1 MSTSS
6 AATVKWNDATV
17 TQAGFRLQASMLQG
31 GGFEFTRVIGADE
44 NGIAK
49 VTLSLQPGTVAEA
62 KITVPVLLSNAGLS
76 EGFTM
81 KQLQFYAKGTG
92 AAPADEILYAVAQDS
107 VGDYIPSAAESP
119 GFTIDWSY
127 TFQFGNADSV
137 TVNLDPAG
145 LVSFDIV
152 GAANGVAPLGPDGKI
167 PEEYMGDTSGSSIA
181 PSYDAESTY
190 SKGDYC
196 IHEGQLY
203 QANVDIDAP
212 EAWDESHWTAVNIA
226 DQFISKSEKGAA
238 SGVAT
243 LDINGKL
250 TAAQKPAYTA
260 AEVGALP
267 TAGGTMAGPINMA
280 GQHITDLPK
289 PSGSGDAVRK
299 SDLDAVEQD
308 IEENYAPLASPA
320 LTGTPTA
327 PTAEQGD
334 SSTKVATTEFVNAS
348 IVRLIGA
355 APGAL
360 DTLEELADALGDDPN
375 FATSMTNLIAGKAPL
390 NSPAL
395 TGTPTAPTPES
406 GDSSTTIATTAFVAD
421 AVETGSEYTNMLDA
435 LEYETQ
441 LHGYIADRISKGGEI
456 YVATPPS
463 ESDLPHLGLKDNP
476 FRTLQEAAN
485 YLPEDL
491 HGKTAVIYV
500 LSRIKT
506 ITAESTT
513 VYSWAAP
520 ENAYQSDTVIENVRN
535 GHVWIQYGELEINET
550 TDTWTMTEAEGN
562 ARGKLGRIML
572 KHCDNVTLVNFEL
585 NCNYATETHE
595 EDAYYPAAIVK
606 SRSKLFLWRCNI
618 TAGDYGAMVCAGS
631 GFYICNDC
639 TISNLTGAVMY
650 AEAGAGYGT
659 PKPASMSTLTLSN
672 NAYFSITEQ
681 HERFSSNYY
690 YFQDFYNI
698 NATTGQ
704 LTKVD
709 TKYFDEDGVEVDYKT
724 GEPVSSSTGS

>member
-1 MSTSS
+1 M
-6 AATVKWNDATV
+6 ANYH
-17 TQAGFRLQASMLQG
+17 
-31 GGFEFTRVIGADE
+31 
-44 NGIAK
+44 
-49 VTLSLQPGTVAEA
+49 
-62 KITVPVLLSNAGLS
+62 ITPTA
-76 EGFTM
+76 
-81 KQLQFYAKGTG
+81 
-92 AAPADEILYAVAQDS
+92 
-107 VGDYIPSAAESP
+107 
-119 GFTIDWSY
+119 
-127 TFQFGNADSV
+127 
-137 TVNLDPAG
+137 
-145 LVSFDIV
+145 V
-152 GAANGVAPLGPDGKI
+152 GAAL
-167 PEEYMGDTSGSSIA
+167 IA
-181 PSYDAESTY
+181 RCLAENKSVTF
-190 SKGDYC
+190 SA
-196 IHEGQLY
+196 IQL
-203 QANVDIDAP
+203 
-212 EAWDESHWTAVNIA
+212 
-226 DQFISKSEKGAA
+226 
-238 SGVAT
+238 
-243 LDINGKL
+243 
-250 TAAQKPAYTA
+250 
-260 AEVGALP
+260 
-267 TAGGTMAGPINMA
+267 
-280 GQHITDLPK
+280 
-289 PSGSGDAVRK
+289 GSGDAPNADLSLVTELAHVEKTLSIAAISRK
-299 SDLDAVEQD
+299 GPEVTCTAKLDYTEITTDFQWKEVALVAKDPDTQADVLICYGNAGGYGDWVTSGLAATAKNINITVLVSTDVNVTATIDNTKTYALIDLTNVSADNLKTAVERSGALD
-308 IEENYAPLASPA
+308 TYAPLASPA

-334 SSTKVATTEFVNAS
+334 SSTTLATTAFVNAA
-348 IVRLIGA
+348 ILRLIGA

-360 DTLEELADALGDDPN
+360 DTLEELANALGDDPN
-375 FATSMTNLIAGKAPL
+375 FATTMTNLIAEKAPL

-681 HERFSSNYY
+681 NERFSSNYY
-690 YFQDFYNI
+690 YFKDFYNI
-698 NATTGQ
+698 DTATGQ

>member
-1 MSTSS
+1 M
-6 AATVKWNDATV
+6 ANYH
-17 TQAGFRLQASMLQG
+17 
-31 GGFEFTRVIGADE
+31 
-44 NGIAK
+44 
-49 VTLSLQPGTVAEA
+49 
-62 KITVPVLLSNAGLS
+62 ITPTA
-76 EGFTM
+76 
-81 KQLQFYAKGTG
+81 
-92 AAPADEILYAVAQDS
+92 
-107 VGDYIPSAAESP
+107 
-119 GFTIDWSY
+119 
-127 TFQFGNADSV
+127 
-137 TVNLDPAG
+137 
-145 LVSFDIV
+145 V
-152 GAANGVAPLGPDGKI
+152 GAAL
-167 PEEYMGDTSGSSIA
+167 IA
-181 PSYDAESTY
+181 RCLAENKSVTF
-190 SKGDYC
+190 SA
-196 IHEGQLY
+196 IQL
-203 QANVDIDAP
+203 
-212 EAWDESHWTAVNIA
+212 
-226 DQFISKSEKGAA
+226 
-238 SGVAT
+238 
-243 LDINGKL
+243 
-250 TAAQKPAYTA
+250 
-260 AEVGALP
+260 
-267 TAGGTMAGPINMA
+267 
-280 GQHITDLPK
+280 
-289 PSGSGDAVRK
+289 GSGDAPNADLSLVTELAHVEKTLSIAAISRK
-299 SDLDAVEQD
+299 GPEVTCTAKLDYTEITTDFQWKEVALVAKDPDTQADVLICYGNAGGYGDWVTSGLAATAKNINITVLVSTDVNVTATIDNTKTYALIDLTNVSADNLKTAVERSGALD
-308 IEENYAPLASPA
+308 TYAPLASPA

-334 SSTKVATTEFVNAS
+334 SSTMLATTAFVNAA
-348 IVRLIGA
+348 ILRLIGA

-360 DTLEELADALGDDPN
+360 DTLEELANALGDDPN
-375 FATSMTNLIAGKAPL
+375 FATTMTNLIAEKAPL

-476 FRTLQEAAN
+476 FRTLQEAVN

-491 HGKTAVIYV
+491 HGKTAIIYV

-513 VYSWAAP
+513 VYSWTAP
-520 ENAYQSDTVIENVRN
+520 DNAYQSDTVIENVRN
-535 GHVWIQYGELEINET
+535 GYVWIQYGELEINEVE
-550 TDTWTMTEAEGN
+550 DTWTITEAADN
-562 ARGKLGRIML
+562 AKGKLGRIML

-690 YFQDFYNI
+690 YFKDFYNI

>member
-1 MSTSS
+1 M
-6 AATVKWNDATV
+6 ANYH
-17 TQAGFRLQASMLQG
+17 
-31 GGFEFTRVIGADE
+31 
-44 NGIAK
+44 
-49 VTLSLQPGTVAEA
+49 
-62 KITVPVLLSNAGLS
+62 ITPTA
-76 EGFTM
+76 
-81 KQLQFYAKGTG
+81 
-92 AAPADEILYAVAQDS
+92 
-107 VGDYIPSAAESP
+107 
-119 GFTIDWSY
+119 
-127 TFQFGNADSV
+127 
-137 TVNLDPAG
+137 
-145 LVSFDIV
+145 V
-152 GAANGVAPLGPDGKI
+152 GAAL
-167 PEEYMGDTSGSSIA
+167 IA
-181 PSYDAESTY
+181 RCLAENKSVTF
-190 SKGDYC
+190 SA
-196 IHEGQLY
+196 IQL
-203 QANVDIDAP
+203 
-212 EAWDESHWTAVNIA
+212 
-226 DQFISKSEKGAA
+226 
-238 SGVAT
+238 
-243 LDINGKL
+243 
-250 TAAQKPAYTA
+250 
-260 AEVGALP
+260 
-267 TAGGTMAGPINMA
+267 
-280 GQHITDLPK
+280 
-289 PSGSGDAVRK
+289 GSGDAPNADLSLVTELAHVEKTLSIAAISRK
-299 SDLDAVEQD
+299 GPEVTCTAKLDYTEITTDFQWKEVALVAKDPDTQSDVLICYGNAGGYGDWVTSGLAATAKNINITVLVSTDVNVTATIDNTKTYALIDLTNVSADNLKTAVERSGALDA
-308 IEENYAPLASPA
+308 YAPLASPA

-334 SSTKVATTEFVNAS
+334 SSTTLATTAFVNAA
-348 IVRLIGA
+348 ILRLIGA

-360 DTLEELADALGDDPN
+360 DTLEELANALGDDPN
-375 FATSMTNLIAGKAPL
+375 FATTMTNLIAEKAPL

-406 GDSSTTIATTAFVAD
+406 GDSSTKIATTAFVSD

-476 FRTLQEAAN
+476 FRTLQEAVN

-491 HGKTAVIYV
+491 HGKTAIIYV

-513 VYSWAAP
+513 VYSWTAP
-520 ENAYQSDTVIENVRN
+520 DNAYQSDTVIENVRN
-535 GHVWIQYGELEINET
+535 GYVWIQYGELEINEVE
-550 TDTWTMTEAEGN
+550 DTWTITEAADN
-562 ARGKLGRIML
+562 AKGKLGRIML

-595 EDAYYPAAIVK
+595 EDASYPAAIVK

-681 HERFSSNYY
+681 NERFSSSYY
-690 YFQDFYNI
+690 YFKDFYNI
-698 NATTGQ
+698 DTATGQ

>member
-1 MSTSS
+1 M
-6 AATVKWNDATV
+6 ANYH
-17 TQAGFRLQASMLQG
+17 
-31 GGFEFTRVIGADE
+31 
-44 NGIAK
+44 
-49 VTLSLQPGTVAEA
+49 
-62 KITVPVLLSNAGLS
+62 ITPTA
-76 EGFTM
+76 
-81 KQLQFYAKGTG
+81 
-92 AAPADEILYAVAQDS
+92 
-107 VGDYIPSAAESP
+107 
-119 GFTIDWSY
+119 
-127 TFQFGNADSV
+127 
-137 TVNLDPAG
+137 
-145 LVSFDIV
+145 V
-152 GAANGVAPLGPDGKI
+152 GAAL
-167 PEEYMGDTSGSSIA
+167 IA
-181 PSYDAESTY
+181 RCLAENKSVTF
-190 SKGDYC
+190 SA
-196 IHEGQLY
+196 IQL
-203 QANVDIDAP
+203 
-212 EAWDESHWTAVNIA
+212 
-226 DQFISKSEKGAA
+226 
-238 SGVAT
+238 
-243 LDINGKL
+243 
-250 TAAQKPAYTA
+250 
-260 AEVGALP
+260 
-267 TAGGTMAGPINMA
+267 
-280 GQHITDLPK
+280 
-289 PSGSGDAVRK
+289 GSGDAPNADLSLVTELAHVEKTLSIAAISRK
-299 SDLDAVEQD
+299 GPEVTCTAKLDYTEITTDFQWKEVALVAKDPDTQADVLICYGNAGGYGDWVTSGLAATAKNINITVLVSTDVNVTATIDNTKTYALIDLTNVSADNLKTAVERSGALD
-308 IEENYAPLASPA
+308 TYAPLASPA

-334 SSTKVATTEFVNAS
+334 SSTMLATTAFVNAA
-348 IVRLIGA
+348 ILRLIGA

-360 DTLEELADALGDDPN
+360 DTLEELANALGDDPN
-375 FATSMTNLIAGKAPL
+375 FATTMTNLIAEKAPL

-456 YVATPPS
+456 YVATPPAES
-463 ESDLPHLGLKDNP
+463 ELPHLGLKDNP
-476 FRTLQEAAN
+476 FRTLQEAVN

-491 HGKTAVIYV
+491 HGKTAIIYV

-513 VYSWAAP
+513 VYSWTAP
-520 ENAYQSDTVIENVRN
+520 DNAYQSDTVIENVRN
-535 GHVWIQYGELEINET
+535 GYVWIQYGELEIDEVE
-550 TDTWTMTEAEGN
+550 DTWTITEAADN
-562 ARGKLGRIML
+562 AKGKLGRIML

-690 YFQDFYNI
+690 YFKDFYNI
-698 NATTGQ
+698 DTATGQ

>member
-1 MSTSS
+1 MTELAHVEKTLSIAAISRKGPEVTCTAKLDYTEITTDFQWKEVALVAKDPDTQADVLICYGNAGGYGDWVTSGL
-6 AATVKWNDATV
+6 AAT
-17 TQAGFRLQASMLQG
+17 
-31 GGFEFTRVIGADE
+31 
-44 NGIAK
+44 AK
-49 VTLSLQPGTVAEA
+49 NIN
-62 KITVPVLLSNAGLS
+62 ITVLVSTDVNVTA
-76 EGFTM
+76 
-81 KQLQFYAKGTG
+81 
-92 AAPADEILYAVAQDS
+92 
-107 VGDYIPSAAESP
+107 
-119 GFTIDWSY
+119 TIDNTKTYALIDLTNVS
-127 TFQFGNADSV
+127 AD
-137 TVNLDPAG
+137 NL
-145 LVSFDIV
+145 
-152 GAANGVAPLGPDGKI
+152 K
-167 PEEYMGDTSGSSIA
+167 
-181 PSYDAESTY
+181 
-190 SKGDYC
+190 
-196 IHEGQLY
+196 
-203 QANVDIDAP
+203 
-212 EAWDESHWTAVNIA
+212 TAVER
-226 DQFISKSEKGAA
+226 S
-238 SGVAT
+238 
-243 LDINGKL
+243 
-250 TAAQKPAYTA
+250 
-260 AEVGALP
+260 GALD
-267 TAGGTMAGPINMA
+267 T
-280 GQHITDLPK
+280 
-289 PSGSGDAVRK
+289 
-299 SDLDAVEQD
+299 
-308 IEENYAPLASPA
+308 YAPLASPA

-334 SSTKVATTEFVNAS
+334 SSTTLATTAFVNAA
-348 IVRLIGA
+348 ILRLIGA

-360 DTLEELADALGDDPN
+360 DTLEELANALGDDPN
-375 FATSMTNLIAGKAPL
+375 FATTMTNLIAEKAPL

>member
-1 MSTSS
+1 M
-6 AATVKWNDATV
+6 ANYH
-17 TQAGFRLQASMLQG
+17 
-31 GGFEFTRVIGADE
+31 
-44 NGIAK
+44 
-49 VTLSLQPGTVAEA
+49 
-62 KITVPVLLSNAGLS
+62 ITPTA
-76 EGFTM
+76 
-81 KQLQFYAKGTG
+81 
-92 AAPADEILYAVAQDS
+92 
-107 VGDYIPSAAESP
+107 
-119 GFTIDWSY
+119 
-127 TFQFGNADSV
+127 
-137 TVNLDPAG
+137 
-145 LVSFDIV
+145 V
-152 GAANGVAPLGPDGKI
+152 GAAL
-167 PEEYMGDTSGSSIA
+167 IA
-181 PSYDAESTY
+181 RCLAENKSVTF
-190 SKGDYC
+190 SA
-196 IHEGQLY
+196 IQL
-203 QANVDIDAP
+203 
-212 EAWDESHWTAVNIA
+212 
-226 DQFISKSEKGAA
+226 
-238 SGVAT
+238 
-243 LDINGKL
+243 
-250 TAAQKPAYTA
+250 
-260 AEVGALP
+260 
-267 TAGGTMAGPINMA
+267 
-280 GQHITDLPK
+280 
-289 PSGSGDAVRK
+289 GSGDAPNADLSLVTELAHVEKTLSIAAISRK
-299 SDLDAVEQD
+299 GPEVTCTAKLDYTEITTDFQWKEVALVAKDPDTQADVLICYGNAGGYGDWVTSGLAATAKNINITVLVSTDVNVTATIDNTKTYALIDLTNVSADNLKTAVERSGALDA
-308 IEENYAPLASPA
+308 YAPLASPA

-334 SSTKVATTEFVNAS
+334 SSTTLATTAFVNAA
-348 IVRLIGA
+348 ILRLIGA

-360 DTLEELADALGDDPN
+360 DTLEELANALGDDPN
-375 FATSMTNLIAGKAPL
+375 FATTMTNLIAEKAPL

-476 FRTLQEAAN
+476 FRTLQEAVN

-491 HGKTAVIYV
+491 HGKTAIIYV

-513 VYSWAAP
+513 VYSWTAP
-520 ENAYQSDTVIENVRN
+520 DNAYQSDTVIENVRN
-535 GHVWIQYGELEINET
+535 GYVWIQYGELEIDEVE
-550 TDTWTMTEAEGN
+550 DTWTITEAADN
-562 ARGKLGRIML
+562 AKGKLGRIML

-690 YFQDFYNI
+690 YFKDFYNI
-698 NATTGQ
+698 DTATGQ

>member
-1 MSTSS
+1 M
-6 AATVKWNDATV
+6 ANYH
-17 TQAGFRLQASMLQG
+17 
-31 GGFEFTRVIGADE
+31 
-44 NGIAK
+44 
-49 VTLSLQPGTVAEA
+49 
-62 KITVPVLLSNAGLS
+62 ITPTA
-76 EGFTM
+76 
-81 KQLQFYAKGTG
+81 
-92 AAPADEILYAVAQDS
+92 
-107 VGDYIPSAAESP
+107 
-119 GFTIDWSY
+119 
-127 TFQFGNADSV
+127 
-137 TVNLDPAG
+137 
-145 LVSFDIV
+145 V
-152 GAANGVAPLGPDGKI
+152 GAAL
-167 PEEYMGDTSGSSIA
+167 IA
-181 PSYDAESTY
+181 RCLAENKSVTF
-190 SKGDYC
+190 SA
-196 IHEGQLY
+196 IQL
-203 QANVDIDAP
+203 
-212 EAWDESHWTAVNIA
+212 
-226 DQFISKSEKGAA
+226 
-238 SGVAT
+238 
-243 LDINGKL
+243 
-250 TAAQKPAYTA
+250 
-260 AEVGALP
+260 
-267 TAGGTMAGPINMA
+267 
-280 GQHITDLPK
+280 
-289 PSGSGDAVRK
+289 GSGDAPNADLSLVTELAHVEKTLSIAAISRK
-299 SDLDAVEQD
+299 GPEVTCTAKLDYTEITTDFQWKEVALVAKDPDTQSDVLICYGNAGGYGDWVTSGLAATAKNINITVLVSTDVNVTATIDNTKTYALIDLTNVSADNLKTAVERSGALD
-308 IEENYAPLASPA
+308 TYAPLASPA

-334 SSTKVATTEFVNAS
+334 SSTTLATTAFVNAA
-348 IVRLIGA
+348 ILRLIGA

-360 DTLEELADALGDDPN
+360 DTLEELANALGDDPN
-375 FATSMTNLIAGKAPL
+375 FATTMTNLIAEKAPL

-476 FRTLQEAAN
+476 FRTLQEAVN

-491 HGKTAVIYV
+491 HGKTAIIYV

-513 VYSWAAP
+513 VYSWTAP
-520 ENAYQSDTVIENVRN
+520 DNAYQSDTVIENVRN
-535 GHVWIQYGELEINET
+535 GYVWIQYGELEIDEVE
-550 TDTWTMTEAEGN
+550 DTWTITEAADN
-562 ARGKLGRIML
+562 AKGKLGRIML

-690 YFQDFYNI
+690 YFKDFYNI
-698 NATTGQ
+698 DTATGQ

>member
-1 MSTSS
+1 M
-6 AATVKWNDATV
+6 ANYH
-17 TQAGFRLQASMLQG
+17 
-31 GGFEFTRVIGADE
+31 
-44 NGIAK
+44 
-49 VTLSLQPGTVAEA
+49 
-62 KITVPVLLSNAGLS
+62 ITPTA
-76 EGFTM
+76 
-81 KQLQFYAKGTG
+81 
-92 AAPADEILYAVAQDS
+92 
-107 VGDYIPSAAESP
+107 
-119 GFTIDWSY
+119 
-127 TFQFGNADSV
+127 
-137 TVNLDPAG
+137 
-145 LVSFDIV
+145 V
-152 GAANGVAPLGPDGKI
+152 GAAL
-167 PEEYMGDTSGSSIA
+167 IA
-181 PSYDAESTY
+181 RCLAENKSVTF
-190 SKGDYC
+190 SA
-196 IHEGQLY
+196 IQL
-203 QANVDIDAP
+203 
-212 EAWDESHWTAVNIA
+212 
-226 DQFISKSEKGAA
+226 
-238 SGVAT
+238 
-243 LDINGKL
+243 
-250 TAAQKPAYTA
+250 
-260 AEVGALP
+260 
-267 TAGGTMAGPINMA
+267 
-280 GQHITDLPK
+280 
-289 PSGSGDAVRK
+289 GSGDAPNADLSLVTELAHVEKTLSIAAISRK
-299 SDLDAVEQD
+299 GPEVTCTAKLDYTEITTDFQWKEVALVAKDPDTQTDVLICYGNAGGYGDWVTSGLAATAKNINITVLVSTDVNVTATIDNTKTYALIDLTNVSADNLKTAVERSGALDA
-308 IEENYAPLASPA
+308 YAPLASPA

-334 SSTKVATTEFVNAS
+334 SSTTLATTAFVNAA
-348 IVRLIGA
+348 ILRLIGA

-360 DTLEELADALGDDPN
+360 DTLEELANALGDDPN
-375 FATSMTNLIAGKAPL
+375 FATTMTNLIAEKAPL

-406 GDSSTTIATTAFVAD
+406 GDISTTIATTAFVAD

-476 FRTLQEAAN
+476 FRTLQEAVN

-491 HGKTAVIYV
+491 HGKTAIIYV

-513 VYSWAAP
+513 VYSWTAP
-520 ENAYQSDTVIENVRN
+520 DNAYQSDTVIENVRN
-535 GHVWIQYGELEINET
+535 GYVWIQYGELEIDEVE
-550 TDTWTMTEAEGN
+550 DTWTITEAADN
-562 ARGKLGRIML
+562 AKGKLGRIML

-631 GFYICNDC
+631 RFYICNDC

-690 YFQDFYNI
+690 YFKDFYNI
-698 NATTGQ
+698 DTATGQ

>member
-1 MSTSS
+1 M
-6 AATVKWNDATV
+6 ANYH
-17 TQAGFRLQASMLQG
+17 
-31 GGFEFTRVIGADE
+31 
-44 NGIAK
+44 
-49 VTLSLQPGTVAEA
+49 
-62 KITVPVLLSNAGLS
+62 ITPTA
-76 EGFTM
+76 
-81 KQLQFYAKGTG
+81 
-92 AAPADEILYAVAQDS
+92 
-107 VGDYIPSAAESP
+107 
-119 GFTIDWSY
+119 
-127 TFQFGNADSV
+127 
-137 TVNLDPAG
+137 
-145 LVSFDIV
+145 V
-152 GAANGVAPLGPDGKI
+152 GAAL
-167 PEEYMGDTSGSSIA
+167 IA
-181 PSYDAESTY
+181 RCLAENKSVTF
-190 SKGDYC
+190 SA
-196 IHEGQLY
+196 IQL
-203 QANVDIDAP
+203 
-212 EAWDESHWTAVNIA
+212 
-226 DQFISKSEKGAA
+226 
-238 SGVAT
+238 
-243 LDINGKL
+243 
-250 TAAQKPAYTA
+250 
-260 AEVGALP
+260 
-267 TAGGTMAGPINMA
+267 
-280 GQHITDLPK
+280 
-289 PSGSGDAVRK
+289 GSGDAPNADLSLVTELAHVEKTLSIAAISRK
-299 SDLDAVEQD
+299 GPEVTCTAKLDYTEITTDFQWKEVALVAKDPDTQADVLICYGNAGGYGDWVTSGLAATAKNINITVLVSTDVNVTATIDNTKTYALIDLTNVSADNLKTAVERSGAL
-308 IEENYAPLASPA
+308 NAYAPLASPA

-334 SSTKVATTEFVNAS
+334 SSTTLATTAFVNAA
-348 IVRLIGA
+348 ILRLIGA

-360 DTLEELADALGDDPN
+360 DTLEELANALGDDPN
-375 FATSMTNLIAGKAPL
+375 FATTMTNLIAEKAPL

-406 GDSSTTIATTAFVAD
+406 GDSSTKIATTAFVSD

-476 FRTLQEAAN
+476 FRTLQEAVN

-491 HGKTAVIYV
+491 HGKAAIIYV

-513 VYSWAAP
+513 VYSWTAP
-520 ENAYQSDTVIENVRN
+520 DNAYQSDTVIENVRN
-535 GHVWIQYGELEINET
+535 GYVWIQYGELEINEVE
-550 TDTWTMTEAEGN
+550 DTWTITEAADN
-562 ARGKLGRIML
+562 AKGKLGRIML

-618 TAGDYGAMVCAGS
+618 TAGDYGAMVCTGS

-690 YFQDFYNI
+690 YFKDFYNI
-698 NATTGQ
+698 DTATGQ

>member
-1 MSTSS
+1 M
-6 AATVKWNDATV
+6 ANYH
-17 TQAGFRLQASMLQG
+17 
-31 GGFEFTRVIGADE
+31 
-44 NGIAK
+44 
-49 VTLSLQPGTVAEA
+49 
-62 KITVPVLLSNAGLS
+62 ITPTA
-76 EGFTM
+76 
-81 KQLQFYAKGTG
+81 
-92 AAPADEILYAVAQDS
+92 
-107 VGDYIPSAAESP
+107 
-119 GFTIDWSY
+119 
-127 TFQFGNADSV
+127 
-137 TVNLDPAG
+137 
-145 LVSFDIV
+145 V
-152 GAANGVAPLGPDGKI
+152 GAAL
-167 PEEYMGDTSGSSIA
+167 IA
-181 PSYDAESTY
+181 RCLAENKSVTF
-190 SKGDYC
+190 SA
-196 IHEGQLY
+196 IQL
-203 QANVDIDAP
+203 
-212 EAWDESHWTAVNIA
+212 
-226 DQFISKSEKGAA
+226 
-238 SGVAT
+238 
-243 LDINGKL
+243 
-250 TAAQKPAYTA
+250 
-260 AEVGALP
+260 
-267 TAGGTMAGPINMA
+267 
-280 GQHITDLPK
+280 
-289 PSGSGDAVRK
+289 GSGDAPNADLSLVTELAHVEKTLSIAAISRK
-299 SDLDAVEQD
+299 GPEVTCTAKLDYTEITTDFQWKEVALVAKDPDTQADVLICYGNAGGYGDWVTSGLAATAKNINITVLVSTDVNVTATIDNTKTYALIDLTNVSADNLKTAVERSGAL
-308 IEENYAPLASPA
+308 NAYAPLASPA

-334 SSTKVATTEFVNAS
+334 SSTTLATTAFVNAA
-348 IVRLIGA
+348 ILRLIGA

-360 DTLEELADALGDDPN
+360 DTLEELANALGDDPN
-375 FATSMTNLIAGKAPL
+375 FATTMTNLIAEKAPL

-406 GDSSTTIATTAFVAD
+406 GDSSTKIATTAFVSD

-476 FRTLQEAAN
+476 FRTLQEAVN

-491 HGKTAVIYV
+491 HGKTAIIYV

-513 VYSWAAP
+513 VYSWTAP
-520 ENAYQSDTVIENVRN
+520 DNAYQSDTVIENVRN
-535 GHVWIQYGELEINET
+535 GYVWIQYGELEINEVE
-550 TDTWTMTEAEGN
+550 DTWTITEAADN
-562 ARGKLGRIML
+562 AKGKLGRIML

-681 HERFSSNYY
+681 NERFSSNYY
-690 YFQDFYNI
+690 YFKDFYNI
-698 NATTGQ
+698 DTATGQ

>member
-1 MSTSS
+1 M
-6 AATVKWNDATV
+6 ANYH
-17 TQAGFRLQASMLQG
+17 
-31 GGFEFTRVIGADE
+31 
-44 NGIAK
+44 
-49 VTLSLQPGTVAEA
+49 
-62 KITVPVLLSNAGLS
+62 ITPTA
-76 EGFTM
+76 
-81 KQLQFYAKGTG
+81 
-92 AAPADEILYAVAQDS
+92 
-107 VGDYIPSAAESP
+107 
-119 GFTIDWSY
+119 
-127 TFQFGNADSV
+127 
-137 TVNLDPAG
+137 
-145 LVSFDIV
+145 V
-152 GAANGVAPLGPDGKI
+152 GAAL
-167 PEEYMGDTSGSSIA
+167 IA
-181 PSYDAESTY
+181 RCLAENKSVTF
-190 SKGDYC
+190 SA
-196 IHEGQLY
+196 IQL
-203 QANVDIDAP
+203 
-212 EAWDESHWTAVNIA
+212 
-226 DQFISKSEKGAA
+226 
-238 SGVAT
+238 
-243 LDINGKL
+243 
-250 TAAQKPAYTA
+250 
-260 AEVGALP
+260 
-267 TAGGTMAGPINMA
+267 
-280 GQHITDLPK
+280 
-289 PSGSGDAVRK
+289 GSGDAPNADLSLVTELAHVEKTLSIAAISRK
-299 SDLDAVEQD
+299 GPEVTCTAKLDYTEITTDFQWKEVALVAKDPDTQADVLICYGNAGGYGDWVTSGLAATAKNINITVLVSTDVNVTATIDNTKTYALIDLTNVSADNLKTAVERSGALD
-308 IEENYAPLASPA
+308 TYAPLASPA

-463 ESDLPHLGLKDNP
+463 ESDLPHHGLKDNP
-476 FRTLQEAAN
+476 FRTLQEAVN

-491 HGKTAVIYV
+491 HGKTAIIYV

-513 VYSWAAP
+513 VYSWTAP
-520 ENAYQSDTVIENVRN
+520 DNAYQSDTVIENVRN
-535 GHVWIQYGELEINET
+535 GYVWIQYGELEIDEVE
-550 TDTWTMTEAEGN
+550 DTWTITEAADN
-562 ARGKLGRIML
+562 AKGKLGRIML

-690 YFQDFYNI
+690 YFKDFYNI
-698 NATTGQ
+698 DTATGQ

>member
-1 MSTSS
+1 M
-6 AATVKWNDATV
+6 ANYH
-17 TQAGFRLQASMLQG
+17 
-31 GGFEFTRVIGADE
+31 
-44 NGIAK
+44 
-49 VTLSLQPGTVAEA
+49 
-62 KITVPVLLSNAGLS
+62 ITPTA
-76 EGFTM
+76 
-81 KQLQFYAKGTG
+81 
-92 AAPADEILYAVAQDS
+92 
-107 VGDYIPSAAESP
+107 
-119 GFTIDWSY
+119 
-127 TFQFGNADSV
+127 
-137 TVNLDPAG
+137 
-145 LVSFDIV
+145 V
-152 GAANGVAPLGPDGKI
+152 GAAL
-167 PEEYMGDTSGSSIA
+167 IA
-181 PSYDAESTY
+181 RCLAENKSVTF
-190 SKGDYC
+190 SA
-196 IHEGQLY
+196 IQL
-203 QANVDIDAP
+203 
-212 EAWDESHWTAVNIA
+212 
-226 DQFISKSEKGAA
+226 
-238 SGVAT
+238 
-243 LDINGKL
+243 
-250 TAAQKPAYTA
+250 
-260 AEVGALP
+260 
-267 TAGGTMAGPINMA
+267 
-280 GQHITDLPK
+280 
-289 PSGSGDAVRK
+289 GSGDAPNADLSLVTELAHVEKTLSIAAISRK
-299 SDLDAVEQD
+299 GPEVTCTAKLDYTEITTDFQWKEVALVAKDPDTQADVLICYGNAGGYGDWVTSGLAATAKNINITVLVSTDVNVTATIDNTKTYALIDLTNVSADNLKTAVERSGAL
-308 IEENYAPLASPA
+308 NAYAPLASPA

-334 SSTKVATTEFVNAS
+334 SSTTLATTAFVNAA
-348 IVRLIGA
+348 ILRLIGA

-360 DTLEELADALGDDPN
+360 DTLEELANALGDDPN
-375 FATSMTNLIAGKAPL
+375 FATTMTNLIAEKAPL
-390 NSPAL
+390 ASPAL

-406 GDSSTTIATTAFVAD
+406 GDSSTKIATTAFVSD

-476 FRTLQEAAN
+476 FRTLQEAVN

-491 HGKTAVIYV
+491 HGKTAIIYV

-513 VYSWAAP
+513 VYSWTAP
-520 ENAYQSDTVIENVRN
+520 DNAYQSDTVIENVRN
-535 GHVWIQYGELEINET
+535 GYVWIQYGELEIDEVE
-550 TDTWTMTEAEGN
+550 DTWTITEAADN
-562 ARGKLGRIML
+562 AKGKLGRIML

-681 HERFSSNYY
+681 NERFSSNYY
-690 YFQDFYNI
+690 YFKDFYNI
-698 NATTGQ
+698 DTATGQ

>member
-1 MSTSS
+1 M
-6 AATVKWNDATV
+6 ANYH
-17 TQAGFRLQASMLQG
+17 
-31 GGFEFTRVIGADE
+31 
-44 NGIAK
+44 
-49 VTLSLQPGTVAEA
+49 
-62 KITVPVLLSNAGLS
+62 ITPTA
-76 EGFTM
+76 
-81 KQLQFYAKGTG
+81 
-92 AAPADEILYAVAQDS
+92 
-107 VGDYIPSAAESP
+107 
-119 GFTIDWSY
+119 
-127 TFQFGNADSV
+127 
-137 TVNLDPAG
+137 
-145 LVSFDIV
+145 V
-152 GAANGVAPLGPDGKI
+152 GAAL
-167 PEEYMGDTSGSSIA
+167 IA
-181 PSYDAESTY
+181 RCLAENKSVTF
-190 SKGDYC
+190 SA
-196 IHEGQLY
+196 IQL
-203 QANVDIDAP
+203 
-212 EAWDESHWTAVNIA
+212 
-226 DQFISKSEKGAA
+226 
-238 SGVAT
+238 
-243 LDINGKL
+243 
-250 TAAQKPAYTA
+250 
-260 AEVGALP
+260 
-267 TAGGTMAGPINMA
+267 
-280 GQHITDLPK
+280 
-289 PSGSGDAVRK
+289 GSGDAPNADLSLVTELAHVEKTLSIAAISRK
-299 SDLDAVEQD
+299 GPEVTCTAKLDYTEITTDFQWKEVALVAKDPDTQADVLICYGNAGGYGDWVTSGLAATAKNINITVLVSTDVNVTATIDNTKTYALIDLTNVSADNLKTAVERSGALD
-308 IEENYAPLASPA
+308 TYAPLASPA

-334 SSTKVATTEFVNAS
+334 SSTMLATTAFVNAA
-348 IVRLIGA
+348 ILRLIGA

-360 DTLEELADALGDDPN
+360 DTLEELANALGDDPN
-375 FATSMTNLIAGKAPL
+375 FATTMTNLIAEKAPL

-456 YVATPPS
+456 YVATPPAES
-463 ESDLPHLGLKDNP
+463 ELLHLGLKDNP
-476 FRTLQEAAN
+476 FRTLQEAVN

-491 HGKTAVIYV
+491 HGKTAIIYV

-513 VYSWAAP
+513 VYSWTAP
-520 ENAYQSDTVIENVRN
+520 DNAYQSDTVIENVRN
-535 GHVWIQYGELEINET
+535 GYVWIQYGELEIDEVE
-550 TDTWTMTEAEGN
+550 DTWTITEAADN
-562 ARGKLGRIML
+562 AKGKLGRIML

-618 TAGDYGAMVCAGS
+618 MAGDYGAMVCTGS

-690 YFQDFYNI
+690 YFKDFYNI
-698 NATTGQ
+698 DTATGQ

>member
-1 MSTSS
+1 M
-6 AATVKWNDATV
+6 ANYH
-17 TQAGFRLQASMLQG
+17 
-31 GGFEFTRVIGADE
+31 
-44 NGIAK
+44 
-49 VTLSLQPGTVAEA
+49 
-62 KITVPVLLSNAGLS
+62 ITPTA
-76 EGFTM
+76 
-81 KQLQFYAKGTG
+81 
-92 AAPADEILYAVAQDS
+92 
-107 VGDYIPSAAESP
+107 
-119 GFTIDWSY
+119 
-127 TFQFGNADSV
+127 
-137 TVNLDPAG
+137 
-145 LVSFDIV
+145 V
-152 GAANGVAPLGPDGKI
+152 GAAL
-167 PEEYMGDTSGSSIA
+167 IA
-181 PSYDAESTY
+181 RCLAENKSVTF
-190 SKGDYC
+190 SA
-196 IHEGQLY
+196 IQL
-203 QANVDIDAP
+203 
-212 EAWDESHWTAVNIA
+212 
-226 DQFISKSEKGAA
+226 
-238 SGVAT
+238 
-243 LDINGKL
+243 
-250 TAAQKPAYTA
+250 
-260 AEVGALP
+260 
-267 TAGGTMAGPINMA
+267 
-280 GQHITDLPK
+280 
-289 PSGSGDAVRK
+289 GSGDAPNADLSLVTELAHVEKTLSIAAISRK
-299 SDLDAVEQD
+299 GPEVTCTAKLDYTEITTDFQWKEVALVAKDPDTQADVLICYGNAGGYGDWVTSGLAATAKNINITVLVSTDVNVTATIDNTKTYALIDLTNVSADNLKTAVERSGALDA
-308 IEENYAPLASPA
+308 YAPLASPA

-334 SSTKVATTEFVNAS
+334 SSTTLATTAFVNAA
-348 IVRLIGA
+348 ILRLIGA

-360 DTLEELADALGDDPN
+360 DTLEELANALGDDPN
-375 FATSMTNLIAGKAPL
+375 FATTMTNLIAEKAPL
-390 NSPAL
+390 DSPAL

-406 GDSSTTIATTAFVAD
+406 GDSSTKIATTAFVSD

-456 YVATPPS
+456 YVATPPAES
-463 ESDLPHLGLKDNP
+463 ELPHLGLKDNP

-491 HGKTAVIYV
+491 HGKTAIIYV

-513 VYSWAAP
+513 VYSWTAP
-520 ENAYQSDTVIENVRN
+520 DNAYQSDTVIENVRN
-535 GHVWIQYGELEINET
+535 GYVWIQYGELEIDEVE
-550 TDTWTMTEAEGN
+550 DTWTITQAADN
-562 ARGKLGRIML
+562 AKGKLGRIML

>member
-1 MSTSS
+1 M
-6 AATVKWNDATV
+6 ANYH
-17 TQAGFRLQASMLQG
+17 
-31 GGFEFTRVIGADE
+31 
-44 NGIAK
+44 
-49 VTLSLQPGTVAEA
+49 
-62 KITVPVLLSNAGLS
+62 ITPTA
-76 EGFTM
+76 
-81 KQLQFYAKGTG
+81 
-92 AAPADEILYAVAQDS
+92 
-107 VGDYIPSAAESP
+107 
-119 GFTIDWSY
+119 
-127 TFQFGNADSV
+127 
-137 TVNLDPAG
+137 
-145 LVSFDIV
+145 V
-152 GAANGVAPLGPDGKI
+152 GAAL
-167 PEEYMGDTSGSSIA
+167 IA
-181 PSYDAESTY
+181 RCLAENKSVTF
-190 SKGDYC
+190 SA
-196 IHEGQLY
+196 IQL
-203 QANVDIDAP
+203 
-212 EAWDESHWTAVNIA
+212 
-226 DQFISKSEKGAA
+226 
-238 SGVAT
+238 
-243 LDINGKL
+243 
-250 TAAQKPAYTA
+250 
-260 AEVGALP
+260 
-267 TAGGTMAGPINMA
+267 
-280 GQHITDLPK
+280 
-289 PSGSGDAVRK
+289 GSGDAPNADLSLVTELAHVEKTLSIAAISRK
-299 SDLDAVEQD
+299 GPEVTCTAKLDYTEITTDFQWKEVALVAKDLDTQSDVLICYGNAGGYGDWVTSGLAATAKNINITVLVSTDVNVTATIDNTKTYALIDLTNVSADNLKTAVERSGALD
-308 IEENYAPLASPA
+308 AYAPLASPA

-334 SSTKVATTEFVNAS
+334 SSTTLATTAFVNAA
-348 IVRLIGA
+348 ILRLIGA

-360 DTLEELADALGDDPN
+360 DTLEELANALGDDPN
-375 FATSMTNLIAGKAPL
+375 FATTMTNLIAEKAPL

-476 FRTLQEAAN
+476 FRTLQEAVN

-491 HGKTAVIYV
+491 HGKTAIIYV

-513 VYSWAAP
+513 VYSWTAP
-520 ENAYQSDTVIENVRN
+520 DNAYQSDTVIENVRN
-535 GHVWIQYGELEINET
+535 GYVWIQYGELEIDEVE
-550 TDTWTMTEAEGN
+550 DTWTITEAADN
-562 ARGKLGRIML
+562 AKGKLGRIML

-690 YFQDFYNI
+690 YFKDFYNI
-698 NATTGQ
+698 DTATGL

>member
-1 MSTSS
+1 M
-6 AATVKWNDATV
+6 ANYH
-17 TQAGFRLQASMLQG
+17 
-31 GGFEFTRVIGADE
+31 
-44 NGIAK
+44 
-49 VTLSLQPGTVAEA
+49 
-62 KITVPVLLSNAGLS
+62 ITPTA
-76 EGFTM
+76 
-81 KQLQFYAKGTG
+81 
-92 AAPADEILYAVAQDS
+92 
-107 VGDYIPSAAESP
+107 
-119 GFTIDWSY
+119 
-127 TFQFGNADSV
+127 
-137 TVNLDPAG
+137 
-145 LVSFDIV
+145 V
-152 GAANGVAPLGPDGKI
+152 GAAL
-167 PEEYMGDTSGSSIA
+167 IA
-181 PSYDAESTY
+181 RCLAENKSVTF
-190 SKGDYC
+190 SA
-196 IHEGQLY
+196 IQL
-203 QANVDIDAP
+203 
-212 EAWDESHWTAVNIA
+212 
-226 DQFISKSEKGAA
+226 
-238 SGVAT
+238 
-243 LDINGKL
+243 
-250 TAAQKPAYTA
+250 
-260 AEVGALP
+260 
-267 TAGGTMAGPINMA
+267 
-280 GQHITDLPK
+280 
-289 PSGSGDAVRK
+289 GSGDAPNADLSLVTELAHVEKTLSIAAISRK
-299 SDLDAVEQD
+299 GPEVTCTAKLDYTEITTDFQWKEVALVAKDPDTQADVLICYGNAGGYGDWVTSGLAATAKNINITVLVSTDVNVTATIDNTKTYALIDLTNVSADNLKTAVERSGAL
-308 IEENYAPLASPA
+308 NAYAPLASPA

-334 SSTKVATTEFVNAS
+334 SSTTLATTAFVNAA
-348 IVRLIGA
+348 ILRLIGA

-360 DTLEELADALGDDPN
+360 DTLEELANALGDDPN
-375 FATSMTNLIAGKAPL
+375 FATTMTNLIAEKAPL

-406 GDSSTTIATTAFVAD
+406 GDSSTKIATTAFVSD

-476 FRTLQEAAN
+476 FRTLQEAVN

-491 HGKTAVIYV
+491 HGKTAIIYV

-513 VYSWAAP
+513 VYSWTAP
-520 ENAYQSDTVIENVRN
+520 DNAYQSDTVIENVRN
-535 GHVWIQYGELEINET
+535 GYVWIQYGELEIDEVE
-550 TDTWTMTEAEGN
+550 DTWTITEAADN
-562 ARGKLGRIML
+562 AKGKLGRIML

-681 HERFSSNYY
+681 NERFSSNYY
-690 YFQDFYNI
+690 YFKDFYNI
-698 NATTGQ
+698 DTATGQ

>member
-1 MSTSS
+1 M
-6 AATVKWNDATV
+6 ANYH
-17 TQAGFRLQASMLQG
+17 
-31 GGFEFTRVIGADE
+31 
-44 NGIAK
+44 
-49 VTLSLQPGTVAEA
+49 
-62 KITVPVLLSNAGLS
+62 ITPTA
-76 EGFTM
+76 
-81 KQLQFYAKGTG
+81 
-92 AAPADEILYAVAQDS
+92 
-107 VGDYIPSAAESP
+107 
-119 GFTIDWSY
+119 
-127 TFQFGNADSV
+127 
-137 TVNLDPAG
+137 
-145 LVSFDIV
+145 V
-152 GAANGVAPLGPDGKI
+152 GAAL
-167 PEEYMGDTSGSSIA
+167 IA
-181 PSYDAESTY
+181 RCLAENKSVTF
-190 SKGDYC
+190 SA
-196 IHEGQLY
+196 IQL
-203 QANVDIDAP
+203 
-212 EAWDESHWTAVNIA
+212 
-226 DQFISKSEKGAA
+226 
-238 SGVAT
+238 
-243 LDINGKL
+243 
-250 TAAQKPAYTA
+250 
-260 AEVGALP
+260 
-267 TAGGTMAGPINMA
+267 
-280 GQHITDLPK
+280 
-289 PSGSGDAVRK
+289 GSGDAPNADLSLVTELAHVEKTLSIAAISRK
-299 SDLDAVEQD
+299 GPEVTCTAKLDYTEITTDFQWKEVALVAKDPDTQADVLICYGNAGGYGDWVTSGLAATAKNINITVLVSTDVNVTATIDNTKTYALIDLTNVSADNLKTAVERSGALD
-308 IEENYAPLASPA
+308 TYAPLASPA

-476 FRTLQEAAN
+476 FRTLQEAVN

-491 HGKTAVIYV
+491 HGKTAIIYV

-513 VYSWAAP
+513 VYSWTAP
-520 ENAYQSDTVIENVRN
+520 DSAYQSDTVIENVRN
-535 GHVWIQYGELEINET
+535 GYVWIQYGELEIDEVE
-550 TDTWTMTEAEGN
+550 DTWTITEAADN
-562 ARGKLGRIML
+562 AKGKLGRIML

-690 YFQDFYNI
+690 YFKDFYNI
-698 NATTGQ
+698 DTATGQ

>member
-1 MSTSS
+1 M
-6 AATVKWNDATV
+6 ANYH
-17 TQAGFRLQASMLQG
+17 
-31 GGFEFTRVIGADE
+31 
-44 NGIAK
+44 
-49 VTLSLQPGTVAEA
+49 
-62 KITVPVLLSNAGLS
+62 ITPTA
-76 EGFTM
+76 
-81 KQLQFYAKGTG
+81 
-92 AAPADEILYAVAQDS
+92 
-107 VGDYIPSAAESP
+107 
-119 GFTIDWSY
+119 
-127 TFQFGNADSV
+127 
-137 TVNLDPAG
+137 
-145 LVSFDIV
+145 V
-152 GAANGVAPLGPDGKI
+152 GAAL
-167 PEEYMGDTSGSSIA
+167 IA
-181 PSYDAESTY
+181 RCLAENKSVTF
-190 SKGDYC
+190 SA
-196 IHEGQLY
+196 IQL
-203 QANVDIDAP
+203 
-212 EAWDESHWTAVNIA
+212 
-226 DQFISKSEKGAA
+226 
-238 SGVAT
+238 
-243 LDINGKL
+243 
-250 TAAQKPAYTA
+250 
-260 AEVGALP
+260 
-267 TAGGTMAGPINMA
+267 
-280 GQHITDLPK
+280 
-289 PSGSGDAVRK
+289 GSGDAPNADLSLVTELAHVEKTLSIAAISRK
-299 SDLDAVEQD
+299 GPEVTCTAKLDYTEITTDFQWKEVALVAKDPDTQSDVLICYGNAGGYGDWVTSGLAATAKNINITVLVSTDVNVTATIDNTKTYALIDLTNVSADNLKTAVERSGALDA
-308 IEENYAPLASPA
+308 YAPLASPA

-334 SSTKVATTEFVNAS
+334 SSTTLATTAFVNAA
-348 IVRLIGA
+348 ILRLIGA

-360 DTLEELADALGDDPN
+360 DTLEELANALGDDPN
-375 FATSMTNLIAGKAPL
+375 FATTMTNLIAEKAPL

-406 GDSSTTIATTAFVAD
+406 GDSSTKIATTAFVSD

-456 YVATPPS
+456 YVATQPS

-476 FRTLQEAAN
+476 FRTLQEAVN

-491 HGKTAVIYV
+491 HGKTAIIYV

-513 VYSWAAP
+513 VYSWTAP
-520 ENAYQSDTVIENVRN
+520 DNAYQSDTVIENVRN
-535 GHVWIQYGELEINET
+535 GYVWIQYGELEINEVE
-550 TDTWTMTEAEGN
+550 DTWTITEAADN
-562 ARGKLGRIML
+562 AKGKLGRIML

-595 EDAYYPAAIVK
+595 EDASYPAAIVK

-681 HERFSSNYY
+681 NERFSSNYY
-690 YFQDFYNI
+690 YFKDFYNI
-698 NATTGQ
+698 DTATGQ

>member
-1 MSTSS
+1 M
-6 AATVKWNDATV
+6 ANYH
-17 TQAGFRLQASMLQG
+17 
-31 GGFEFTRVIGADE
+31 
-44 NGIAK
+44 
-49 VTLSLQPGTVAEA
+49 
-62 KITVPVLLSNAGLS
+62 ITPTA
-76 EGFTM
+76 
-81 KQLQFYAKGTG
+81 
-92 AAPADEILYAVAQDS
+92 
-107 VGDYIPSAAESP
+107 
-119 GFTIDWSY
+119 
-127 TFQFGNADSV
+127 
-137 TVNLDPAG
+137 
-145 LVSFDIV
+145 V
-152 GAANGVAPLGPDGKI
+152 GAAL
-167 PEEYMGDTSGSSIA
+167 IA
-181 PSYDAESTY
+181 RCLAENKSVTF
-190 SKGDYC
+190 SA
-196 IHEGQLY
+196 IQL
-203 QANVDIDAP
+203 
-212 EAWDESHWTAVNIA
+212 
-226 DQFISKSEKGAA
+226 
-238 SGVAT
+238 
-243 LDINGKL
+243 
-250 TAAQKPAYTA
+250 
-260 AEVGALP
+260 
-267 TAGGTMAGPINMA
+267 
-280 GQHITDLPK
+280 
-289 PSGSGDAVRK
+289 GSGDAPNADLSLVTELAHVEKTLSIAAISRK
-299 SDLDAVEQD
+299 GPEVTCTAKLDYTEITTDFQWKEVALVAKDPDTQADVLICYGNAGGYGDWVTSGLAATAKNINITVLVSTDVNVTATIDNTKTYALIDLTNVSADNLKTAVERSGALD
-308 IEENYAPLASPA
+308 TYAPLASPA

-334 SSTKVATTEFVNAS
+334 SSTMLATTAFVNAA
-348 IVRLIGA
+348 ILRLIGA

-360 DTLEELADALGDDPN
+360 DTLEELANALGDDPN
-375 FATSMTNLIAGKAPL
+375 FATTMTNLIAEKAPL

>member
-1 MSTSS
+1 M
-6 AATVKWNDATV
+6 ANYH
-17 TQAGFRLQASMLQG
+17 
-31 GGFEFTRVIGADE
+31 
-44 NGIAK
+44 
-49 VTLSLQPGTVAEA
+49 
-62 KITVPVLLSNAGLS
+62 ITPTA
-76 EGFTM
+76 
-81 KQLQFYAKGTG
+81 
-92 AAPADEILYAVAQDS
+92 
-107 VGDYIPSAAESP
+107 
-119 GFTIDWSY
+119 
-127 TFQFGNADSV
+127 
-137 TVNLDPAG
+137 
-145 LVSFDIV
+145 V
-152 GAANGVAPLGPDGKI
+152 GAAL
-167 PEEYMGDTSGSSIA
+167 IA
-181 PSYDAESTY
+181 RCLAENKSVTF
-190 SKGDYC
+190 SA
-196 IHEGQLY
+196 IQL
-203 QANVDIDAP
+203 
-212 EAWDESHWTAVNIA
+212 
-226 DQFISKSEKGAA
+226 
-238 SGVAT
+238 
-243 LDINGKL
+243 
-250 TAAQKPAYTA
+250 
-260 AEVGALP
+260 
-267 TAGGTMAGPINMA
+267 
-280 GQHITDLPK
+280 
-289 PSGSGDAVRK
+289 GSGDAPNADLSLVTELAHVEKTLSIAAISRK
-299 SDLDAVEQD
+299 GPEVTCTAKLDYTEITTDFQWKEVALVAKDPDTQADVLICYGNAGGYGDWVTSGLAATAKNINITVLVSTDVNVTATIDNTKTYALIDLTNVSADNLKTAVERSGAL
-308 IEENYAPLASPA
+308 NAYAPLASPA

-334 SSTKVATTEFVNAS
+334 SSTTLATTAFVNAA
-348 IVRLIGA
+348 ILRLIGA

-360 DTLEELADALGDDPN
+360 DTLEELANALGDDPN
-375 FATSMTNLIAGKAPL
+375 FATTMTNLIAEKAPL
-390 NSPAL
+390 ASPAL

-406 GDSSTTIATTAFVAD
+406 GDSSTKIATTAFVSD

-476 FRTLQEAAN
+476 FRTLQEAVN

-491 HGKTAVIYV
+491 HGKTAIIYV

-513 VYSWAAP
+513 VYSWTAP
-520 ENAYQSDTVIENVRN
+520 DNAYQSDTVIENVRN
-535 GHVWIQYGELEINET
+535 GYVWIQYGELEINEVE
-550 TDTWTMTEAEGN
+550 DTWTITEAADN
-562 ARGKLGRIML
+562 AKGKLGRIML

-595 EDAYYPAAIVK
+595 EDASYPAAIVK
-606 SRSKLFLWRCNI
+606 RRSKLFLWRCNI

-681 HERFSSNYY
+681 NERFSSNYY
-690 YFQDFYNI
+690 YFKDFYNI
-698 NATTGQ
+698 DTATGQ

>member
-1 MSTSS
+1 M
-6 AATVKWNDATV
+6 ANYH
-17 TQAGFRLQASMLQG
+17 
-31 GGFEFTRVIGADE
+31 
-44 NGIAK
+44 
-49 VTLSLQPGTVAEA
+49 
-62 KITVPVLLSNAGLS
+62 ITPTA
-76 EGFTM
+76 
-81 KQLQFYAKGTG
+81 
-92 AAPADEILYAVAQDS
+92 
-107 VGDYIPSAAESP
+107 
-119 GFTIDWSY
+119 
-127 TFQFGNADSV
+127 
-137 TVNLDPAG
+137 
-145 LVSFDIV
+145 V
-152 GAANGVAPLGPDGKI
+152 GAAL
-167 PEEYMGDTSGSSIA
+167 IA
-181 PSYDAESTY
+181 RCLAENKSVTF
-190 SKGDYC
+190 SA
-196 IHEGQLY
+196 IQL
-203 QANVDIDAP
+203 
-212 EAWDESHWTAVNIA
+212 
-226 DQFISKSEKGAA
+226 
-238 SGVAT
+238 
-243 LDINGKL
+243 
-250 TAAQKPAYTA
+250 
-260 AEVGALP
+260 
-267 TAGGTMAGPINMA
+267 
-280 GQHITDLPK
+280 
-289 PSGSGDAVRK
+289 GSGDAPNADLSLVTELAHVEKTLSIAAISRK
-299 SDLDAVEQD
+299 GPEVTCTAKLDYTEITTDFQWKEVALVAKDPDTQADVLICYGNAGGYGDWVTSGLAATAKNINITVLVSTDVNVTATIDNTKTYALIDLTNVSADNLKTAVERSGALD
-308 IEENYAPLASPA
+308 TYAPLASPA

-334 SSTKVATTEFVNAS
+334 SSTTLATTAFVNAA
-348 IVRLIGA
+348 ILRLIGA

-360 DTLEELADALGDDPN
+360 DTLEELANALGDDPN
-375 FATSMTNLIAGKAPL
+375 FATTMTNLIAEKAPL
-390 NSPAL
+390 SSPAL

-476 FRTLQEAAN
+476 FRTLQEAVN

-491 HGKTAVIYV
+491 HGKTAIIYV

-513 VYSWAAP
+513 VYSWTAP
-520 ENAYQSDTVIENVRN
+520 DNAYQSDTVIENVRN
-535 GHVWIQYGELEINET
+535 GYVWIQYGELEIDEVE
-550 TDTWTMTEAEGN
+550 DTWTITEAADN
-562 ARGKLGRIML
+562 AKGKLGRIML

-690 YFQDFYNI
+690 YFKDFYNI
-698 NATTGQ
+698 DTATGQ

>member
-1 MSTSS
+1 M
-6 AATVKWNDATV
+6 ANYH
-17 TQAGFRLQASMLQG
+17 
-31 GGFEFTRVIGADE
+31 
-44 NGIAK
+44 
-49 VTLSLQPGTVAEA
+49 
-62 KITVPVLLSNAGLS
+62 ITPTA
-76 EGFTM
+76 
-81 KQLQFYAKGTG
+81 
-92 AAPADEILYAVAQDS
+92 
-107 VGDYIPSAAESP
+107 
-119 GFTIDWSY
+119 
-127 TFQFGNADSV
+127 
-137 TVNLDPAG
+137 
-145 LVSFDIV
+145 V
-152 GAANGVAPLGPDGKI
+152 GAAL
-167 PEEYMGDTSGSSIA
+167 IA
-181 PSYDAESTY
+181 RCLAENKSVTF
-190 SKGDYC
+190 SA
-196 IHEGQLY
+196 IQL
-203 QANVDIDAP
+203 
-212 EAWDESHWTAVNIA
+212 
-226 DQFISKSEKGAA
+226 
-238 SGVAT
+238 
-243 LDINGKL
+243 
-250 TAAQKPAYTA
+250 
-260 AEVGALP
+260 
-267 TAGGTMAGPINMA
+267 
-280 GQHITDLPK
+280 
-289 PSGSGDAVRK
+289 GSGDAPNADLSLVTELAHVEKTLSIAAISRK
-299 SDLDAVEQD
+299 GPEVTCTAKLDYTEITTDFQWKEVALVAKDPDTQADVLICYGNAGGYGDWVTSGLAATAKNINITVLVSTDVNVTATIDNTKTYALIDLTNVSADNLKTAVERSGAL
-308 IEENYAPLASPA
+308 NAYAPLASPA

-334 SSTKVATTEFVNAS
+334 SSTTLATTAFVNAA
-348 IVRLIGA
+348 ILRLIGA

-360 DTLEELADALGDDPN
+360 DTLEELANALGDDPN
-375 FATSMTNLIAGKAPL
+375 FATTMTNLIAEKAPL

-406 GDSSTTIATTAFVAD
+406 GDSSTKIATTAFVSD

-476 FRTLQEAAN
+476 FRTLQEAVN

-491 HGKTAVIYV
+491 HGKAAIIYV

-513 VYSWAAP
+513 VYSWTAP
-520 ENAYQSDTVIENVRN
+520 DNAYQSDTVIENVRN
-535 GHVWIQYGELEINET
+535 GYVWIQYGELEINEVE
-550 TDTWTMTEAEGN
+550 DTWTITEAADN
-562 ARGKLGRIML
+562 AKGKLGRIML

-681 HERFSSNYY
+681 NERFSSNYY
-690 YFQDFYNI
+690 YFKDFYNI
-698 NATTGQ
+698 DTATGQ

>member
-1 MSTSS
+1 M
-6 AATVKWNDATV
+6 ANYH
-17 TQAGFRLQASMLQG
+17 
-31 GGFEFTRVIGADE
+31 
-44 NGIAK
+44 
-49 VTLSLQPGTVAEA
+49 
-62 KITVPVLLSNAGLS
+62 ITPTA
-76 EGFTM
+76 
-81 KQLQFYAKGTG
+81 
-92 AAPADEILYAVAQDS
+92 
-107 VGDYIPSAAESP
+107 
-119 GFTIDWSY
+119 
-127 TFQFGNADSV
+127 
-137 TVNLDPAG
+137 
-145 LVSFDIV
+145 V
-152 GAANGVAPLGPDGKI
+152 GAAL
-167 PEEYMGDTSGSSIA
+167 IA
-181 PSYDAESTY
+181 RCLAENKSVTF
-190 SKGDYC
+190 SA
-196 IHEGQLY
+196 IQL
-203 QANVDIDAP
+203 
-212 EAWDESHWTAVNIA
+212 
-226 DQFISKSEKGAA
+226 
-238 SGVAT
+238 
-243 LDINGKL
+243 
-250 TAAQKPAYTA
+250 
-260 AEVGALP
+260 
-267 TAGGTMAGPINMA
+267 
-280 GQHITDLPK
+280 
-289 PSGSGDAVRK
+289 GSGDAPNADLSLVTELAHVEKTLSIAAISRK
-299 SDLDAVEQD
+299 GPEVTCTAKLDYTEITTDFQWKEVALVAKDPDTQADVLICYGNAGGYGDWVTSGLAATAKNINITVLVSTDVNVTATIDNTKTYALIDLTNVSADNLKTAVERSGALD
-308 IEENYAPLASPA
+308 TYAPLASPA

-334 SSTKVATTEFVNAS
+334 SSTTLATTAFVNAA
-348 IVRLIGA
+348 ILRLIGA

-360 DTLEELADALGDDPN
+360 DTLEELANALGDDPN
-375 FATSMTNLIAGKAPL
+375 FATTMTNLIAEKAPL

-476 FRTLQEAAN
+476 FRTLQEAVN

-491 HGKTAVIYV
+491 HGKTAIIYV

-513 VYSWAAP
+513 VYSWTAP
-520 ENAYQSDTVIENVRN
+520 DNAYQSDTVIENVRN
-535 GHVWIQYGELEINET
+535 GYVWIQYGELEIDEVE
-550 TDTWTMTEAEGN
+550 DTWTITEAADN
-562 ARGKLGRIML
+562 AKGKLGRIML

-690 YFQDFYNI
+690 YFKDFYNI
-698 NATTGQ
+698 DTATGQ

>member
-1 MSTSS
+1 M
-6 AATVKWNDATV
+6 ANYH
-17 TQAGFRLQASMLQG
+17 
-31 GGFEFTRVIGADE
+31 
-44 NGIAK
+44 
-49 VTLSLQPGTVAEA
+49 
-62 KITVPVLLSNAGLS
+62 ITPTA
-76 EGFTM
+76 
-81 KQLQFYAKGTG
+81 
-92 AAPADEILYAVAQDS
+92 
-107 VGDYIPSAAESP
+107 
-119 GFTIDWSY
+119 
-127 TFQFGNADSV
+127 
-137 TVNLDPAG
+137 
-145 LVSFDIV
+145 V
-152 GAANGVAPLGPDGKI
+152 GAAL
-167 PEEYMGDTSGSSIA
+167 IA
-181 PSYDAESTY
+181 RCLAENKSVTF
-190 SKGDYC
+190 SA
-196 IHEGQLY
+196 IQL
-203 QANVDIDAP
+203 
-212 EAWDESHWTAVNIA
+212 
-226 DQFISKSEKGAA
+226 
-238 SGVAT
+238 
-243 LDINGKL
+243 
-250 TAAQKPAYTA
+250 
-260 AEVGALP
+260 
-267 TAGGTMAGPINMA
+267 
-280 GQHITDLPK
+280 
-289 PSGSGDAVRK
+289 GSGDAPNADLSLVTELAHVEKTLSIAAISRK
-299 SDLDAVEQD
+299 GPEVTCTAKLDYTEITTDFQWKEVALVAKDPDTQADVLICYGNAGGYGDWVTSGLAATAKNINITVLVSTDVNVTATIDNTKTYALIDLTNVSADNLKTAVERSGAL
-308 IEENYAPLASPA
+308 NAYAPLASPA

-334 SSTKVATTEFVNAS
+334 SSTTLATTAFVNAA
-348 IVRLIGA
+348 ILRLIGA

-360 DTLEELADALGDDPN
+360 DTLEELANALGDDPN
-375 FATSMTNLIAGKAPL
+375 FATTMTNLIAEKAPL

-406 GDSSTTIATTAFVAD
+406 GDSSTKIATTAFVSD

-476 FRTLQEAAN
+476 FRTLQEAVN

-491 HGKTAVIYV
+491 HGKAAIIYV

-513 VYSWAAP
+513 VYSWTAP
-520 ENAYQSDTVIENVRN
+520 DNAYQSDTVIENVRN
-535 GHVWIQYGELEINET
+535 GYVWIQYGELEINEVE
-550 TDTWTMTEAEGN
+550 DTWTITEAADN
-562 ARGKLGRIML
+562 AKGKLGRIML

-681 HERFSSNYY
+681 NERFSSNYY
-690 YFQDFYNI
+690 YFKDFYNI
-698 NATTGQ
+698 DTATGQ

-724 GEPVSSSTGS
+724 GKPVSSSTGS